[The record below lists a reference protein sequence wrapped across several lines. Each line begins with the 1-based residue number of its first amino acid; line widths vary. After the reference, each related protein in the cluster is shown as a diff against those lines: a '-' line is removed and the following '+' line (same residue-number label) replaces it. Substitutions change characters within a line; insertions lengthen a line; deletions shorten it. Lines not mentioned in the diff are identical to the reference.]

1 MKIVLW
7 NGMSK
12 MDLAELRKKDDFSIS
27 GTKIQKKQRIF
38 TVTDRCIFILTMSEK
53 YIKTQFL

>member
-1 MKIVLW
+1 
-7 NGMSK
+7 MSK

-53 YIKTQFL
+53 YRKTQFL